1 MSRCACNRPRRLGR
15 GGVVALEMALATG
28 CLVVMLLASMD
39 LGRYFFS
46 AQSLSYLV
54 GEVARAATVNAT
66 AGCSNP
72 VSTYAAR
79 APMLNPAQLTLQL
92 CIYPPNSTGNAT
104 SLTRVDV
111 TASYAFSFVA
121 PLLRG
126 RLSRIDESVSMRFV
140 VS

>member
-1 MSRCACNRPRRLGR
+1 M
-15 GGVVALEMALATG
+15 ALEMALSIG
-28 CLVVMLLASMD
+28 CLITMLFVSID

-54 GEVARAATVNAT
+54 GEVARTATLNAT

-72 VSTYAAR
+72 VSTYAPR
-79 APMLNPAQLTLQL
+79 APILDPALLTLQL

-104 SLTRVDV
+104 NLTRVDV
-111 TASYAFSFVA
+111 TASYAFSFMA

-126 RLSRIDESVSMRFV
+126 RLGRIDESVSMRFV